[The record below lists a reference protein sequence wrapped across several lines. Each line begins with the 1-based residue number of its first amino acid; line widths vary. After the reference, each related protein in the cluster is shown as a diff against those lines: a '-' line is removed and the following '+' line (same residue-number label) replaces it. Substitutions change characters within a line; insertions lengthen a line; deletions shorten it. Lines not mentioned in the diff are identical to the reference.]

1 MSRARQA
8 GLLITPRDI
17 FQHQSVEALAAVAGA
32 VHKTNAAGSD
42 IGIGPLP
49 LSPMMRWL
57 PERGGSIGGFS
68 QSMLL
73 QVPTQLTEDQ
83 LIGAVQAL
91 LDHHDALRLRL
102 VGCWQS
108 IGAWSLEIAPPGAIM
123 AAACVRRI
131 DVSGLDELAA
141 GACIAEQAQAAQG
154 RLGPRGRR

>member
-1 MSRARQA
+1 M
-8 GLLITPRDI
+8 
-17 FQHQSVEALAAVAGA
+17 
-32 VHKTNAAGSD
+32 HKTNAAVSD

-49 LSPMMRWL
+49 LSPIMRWL
-57 PERGGSIGGFS
+57 LERGGSIGGFS

-73 QVPTQLTEDQ
+73 QVPAQLTEDQ

-102 VGCWQS
+102 VVGAGES
-108 IGAWSLEIAPPGAIM
+108 IGAWGLEIAPPGAIR

-141 GACIAEQAQAAQG
+141 RACMSRASTG
-154 RLGPRGRR
+154 SPGSP